1 MRKETNVVPNK
12 ITVLS
17 YYATFCKHHGL
28 IEPNTDLPLEHKV
41 TEGNV
46 AILVDCNRDPH
57 QTENN
62 AKLFGQW

>member
-28 IEPNTDLPLEHKV
+28 IEPNTGLPLQHKV

-46 AILVDCNRDPH
+46 AILVDCNHDP
-57 QTENN
+57 N
-62 AKLFGQW
+62 